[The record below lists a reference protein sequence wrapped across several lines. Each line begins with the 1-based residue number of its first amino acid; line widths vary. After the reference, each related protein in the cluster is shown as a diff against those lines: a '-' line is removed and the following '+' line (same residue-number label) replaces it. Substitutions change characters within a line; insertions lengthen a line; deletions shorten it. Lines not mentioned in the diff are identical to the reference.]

1 MEERAWKAVRE
12 IIRRHASRK
21 STREDFADADIV
33 EAFYWAVVHD
43 RPQGWATARENWPIH
58 LRRARRFPSQGT
70 LSRRLRSPRVRAL
83 LQRIEEEVLRWNAA
97 ASTALVHYVD
107 GKPLTVSRCSQ
118 DRQSGY
124 GWGAGGKAKGYKIH
138 VLLGENGTISAW
150 RLTPMSTS
158 EKVMARR
165 LIRAVKP
172 QGYVIGDGNYD
183 DRHLHEQCAAQG
195 ELQWVAPRSKPGAG
209 LGHRPKSPGRLRSIE
224 LLENSRTGFGPD
236 LLRKRTAIERRFGW
250 TVSYGGGLTC
260 LPAWVRSYLRV
271 HRWVSAK
278 LVLSGLRI
286 RDRKTLYVTT

>member
-1 MEERAWKAVRE
+1 
-12 IIRRHASRK
+12 
-21 STREDFADADIV
+21 
-33 EAFYWAVVHD
+33 
-43 RPQGWATARENWPIH
+43 
-58 LRRARRFPSQGT
+58 
-70 LSRRLRSPRVRAL
+70 
-83 LQRIEEEVLRWNAA
+83 
-97 ASTALVHYVD
+97 
-107 GKPLTVSRCSQ
+107 
-118 DRQSGY
+118 
-124 GWGAGGKAKGYKIH
+124 
-138 VLLGENGTISAW
+138 
-150 RLTPMSTS
+150 MSTS